1 MESLFTHTPFVPL
14 LDASDLLVPP
24 LVLLLPCPLKLFL
37 VLPPLNFLVVDC
49 CCPMAGRARTLFDG
63 PGLGLRRPAE
73 GLGTNCDGL
82 AGNLGLS
89 VSVDSPNTSASKFWL
104 PLLTNFVA
112 FSTAVFETIAVITMP
127 RFARPIY
134 IFCTYL
140 VHYIIRKFWPLLLSQ
155 ITSYIK

>member
-1 MESLFTHTPFVPL
+1 MSFVPL
-14 LDASDLLVPP
+14 LDASDLLVLP

-37 VLPPLNFLVVDC
+37 VLPPLKFLVVDC

-89 VSVDSPNTSASKFWL
+89 VSVDSPNTSASRFWL
-104 PLLTNFVA
+104 PPALLTNFVDGDLGVLIRGGKA
-112 FSTAVFETIAVITMP
+112 LGGLREGGILLVAVFCANGLCPPVRLP
-127 RFARPIY
+127 
-134 IFCTYL
+134 C
-140 VHYIIRKFWPLLLSQ
+140 
-155 ITSYIK
+155 

>member
-1 MESLFTHTPFVPL
+1 MSFVPL
-14 LDASDLLVPP
+14 LDASDLLVLP

-37 VLPPLNFLVVDC
+37 VLPPLKFLVVDC

-89 VSVDSPNTSASKFWL
+89 VSVDSPNTSASRFWL
-104 PLLTNFVA
+104 PPVLLTNFVDGA
-112 FSTAVFETIAVITMP
+112 LGVLIRGGKALGGLREGGILLVAVFCENGLCPPVRLP
-127 RFARPIY
+127 
-134 IFCTYL
+134 C
-140 VHYIIRKFWPLLLSQ
+140 
-155 ITSYIK
+155 